1 MNITNRTG
9 LVGFLLIL
17 AALNVPSSAE
27 ATTEQPATIE
37 ARLSR
42 LSSAVR
48 ERVNQLPNPEE
59 DPTLQAFG
67 WADGSR
73 NRGWVNGRVGGW
85 TDGHRGSFVNARPWG
100 NGWSDFG
107 RFNNFRPGW
116 LNGSSFGNARP
127 GGGFLNRR

>member
-1 MNITNRTG
+1 MDINNKTG

-17 AALNVPSSAE
+17 AALSIP
-27 ATTEQPATIE
+27 ATAQATPEQPTTIE

-42 LSSAVR
+42 LSSAMR
-48 ERVNQLPNPEE
+48 ERIEQLPSPEQ
-59 DPTLQAFG
+59 DPTLQAIGWGDGRGNRGWVNSRVGG

-73 NRGWVNGRVGGW
+73 
-85 TDGHRGSFVNARPWG
+85 GSFANARPWR

-107 RFNNFRPGW
+107 RFYNYRPSW
-116 LNGSSFGNARP
+116 LNGGGFGNVRP